1 MVICVEKRPERVEQ
15 IKKNIKQFQ
24 VTNVRAIHSHLPEG
38 LKDLPRPDRIF
49 IGGGGKDLVKI
60 IKKAVSYM
68 KSDGLM
74 VVNTILL
81 NNVERVR
88 STFIGMGLRTDVVQL
103 QVSRGKEMPWGER
116 LEALNP
122 VWIITGTKV

>member
-1 MVICVEKRPERVEQ
+1 MVICVEKRTERVEQ

-88 STFIGMGLRTDVVQL
+88 SIFIEMGLRTDVVQL